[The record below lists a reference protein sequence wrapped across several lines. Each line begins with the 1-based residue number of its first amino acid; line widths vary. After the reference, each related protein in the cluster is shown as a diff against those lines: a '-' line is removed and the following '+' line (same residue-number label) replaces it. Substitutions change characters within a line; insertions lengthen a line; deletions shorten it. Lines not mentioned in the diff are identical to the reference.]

1 MSYIKLS
8 HLDTS
13 FPDYN
18 FVWNLVDSIITA
30 DPSST
35 IRLLVCDNS
44 ACSKHI
50 YNALRHYS
58 GFHHHFLINLEP
70 FLDGNDRQRVEIV
83 ISKNAEV
90 IE

>member
-13 FPDYN
+13 FPEYN

-30 DPSST
+30 DPSSAV
-35 IRLLVCDNS
+35 RLLVCRSS
-44 ACSKHI
+44 ASSSHI

-58 GFHHHFLINLEP
+58 YTNHFLINLEP
-70 FLDGNDRQRVEIV
+70 FLDVNDRERVEIV
-83 ISKNAEV
+83 ITKNLEV

>member
-30 DPSST
+30 DPSSAV
-35 IRLLVCDNS
+35 RLLVCRSS
-44 ACSKHI
+44 ATSRHI
-50 YNALRHYS
+50 YNALRYYS
-58 GFHHHFLINLEP
+58 YTNHFLINLEP
-70 FLDGNDRQRVEIV
+70 FLDGNDEERVEIV
-83 ISKNAEV
+83 ITKNFEV

>member
-8 HLDTS
+8 HLDHS

-18 FVWNLVDSIITA
+18 FVWYLVEHYLSA
-30 DPSST
+30 DPSSAV
-35 IRLLVCDNS
+35 RLLVCSSS
-44 ACSKHI
+44 ASSSHI

-58 GFHHHFLINLEP
+58 YTNHFLINIEP
-70 FLDGNDRQRVEIV
+70 LLDGNDKERLEIV
-83 ISKNAEV
+83 ITKNFEA

>member
-13 FPDYN
+13 FPDYD

-30 DPSST
+30 DPSSAV
-35 IRLLVCDNS
+35 RLLVCRSSVTSQHVFNAIKKYKYNKHYFIDIE
-44 ACSKHI
+44 CS
-50 YNALRHYS
+50 
-58 GFHHHFLINLEP
+58 
-70 FLDGNDRQRVEIV
+70 LDSDDRERLEIV
-83 ISKNAEV
+83 ITKNFEV